1 MVMNSSGSPLNTV
14 MTLSTVWSVPHKN
27 MILAICI
34 RDDFIVMATFSKIF
48 FVLSQMYI
56 ALASVLFVTG
66 HVLKDPMQNALYLLY
81 ALTLPVVSV
90 VLFIL
95 CCCIAILRKNL
106 LLGVVNLI
114 NFMVLALLFIFL
126 IVV

>member
-1 MVMNSSGSPLNTV
+1 
-14 MTLSTVWSVPHKN
+14 

-114 NFMVLALLFIFL
+114 NFMVLALLFVFL